1 MSGVTFRL
9 IRIRCV
15 CTLARLLDYVYK
27 YDVIHNVRVN
37 VNFISLRRLLNE
49 VALSL
54 QKKRERERELIF
66 RNEKI

>member
-1 MSGVTFRL
+1 MTFRL

-15 CTLARLLDYVYK
+15 CTLVRLLDYVYK

-49 VALSL
+49 VALSP
-54 QKKRERERELIF
+54 QKKREREGERADL
-66 RNEKI
+66 